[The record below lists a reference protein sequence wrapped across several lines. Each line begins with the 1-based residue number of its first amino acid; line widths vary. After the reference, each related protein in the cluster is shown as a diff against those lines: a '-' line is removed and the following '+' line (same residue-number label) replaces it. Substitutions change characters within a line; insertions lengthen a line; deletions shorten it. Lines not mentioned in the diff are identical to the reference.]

1 MTTRF
6 EITNQEIQTA
16 FLNVLNS
23 TDFSKLT
30 INQICDEAGISRI
43 TFYRHYADKYDL
55 LSTINTT
62 QINTLKKYI
71 QNRLHQ
77 KDISNALLQMTEF
90 LEHDAT
96 TMNRLL
102 EIKHINH
109 QASLEYK
116 LKNLL
121 YDEFYDYMLHELQ
134 TDIIKGM
141 PVAYFSELY
150 AANATIFIKYSLDK
164 GPNPQLITSLNQL
177 QKFVFEFLKS
187 D

>member
-16 FLNVLNS
+16 FLNVLKS

-30 INQICDEAGISRI
+30 INQICDEAGIS
-43 TFYRHYADKYDL
+43 FYRYYADKYDL
-55 LSTINTT
+55 LSAINITK
-62 QINTLKKYI
+62 INILKNYI

-77 KDISNALLQMTEF
+77 RDISNALLQMTEF

-109 QASLEYK
+109 QESLEYK

>member
-1 MTTRF
+1 MTTKF

-16 FLNVLNS
+16 FLNVLKS

-55 LSTINTT
+55 PSAINTT

-90 LEHDAT
+90 LEHDAEI
-96 TMNRLL
+96 MKRLF

-109 QASLEYK
+109 QDSLEYK

-164 GPNPQLITSLNQL
+164 GSNPQLITSLNQL